1 MELDDGTRVRGVI
14 DRVDTW
20 NGWALVRD
28 YKSGKA
34 DKYKGSDWERERR
47 FQAALYMLAVER
59 ALGLRAAGGV
69 YVPLSGKD
77 RRPRGLVRD
86 ELAEEL
92 GSDFVRHRPRRR
104 RMQFEERIDWARTAI
119 HDTADSMRAG
129 RDLLA
134 ARHLRVAGRLLLPVD
149 LPDGGVMAQER
160 RFTDEQL
167 RAIERRDGSLLLSA
181 GAGTGKTSVLVERF
195 VRAVVEDGV
204 EVDSI
209 LAITFTEKAA
219 AELRTRVHRR
229 FIDYELPER
238 ARDAEAAWISTIH
251 GFCAR
256 VLRTHALSAGLD
268 PELRVLD
275 GLEAER
281 VAIDSFDRALG
292 DFLRRGR
299 GSRAPAADRRVHARP
314 AGRHGPHRLLAP
326 AQPRRVRSRP
336 AGDRSAARGRRASG
350 AARPRRAPRWPRSA
364 LDEGIRVSE
373 ARARLERCD
382 ALLAR
387 LAEADVLESSE
398 VAALRYGPNAKV
410 LKGPASEAY
419 REAHAAYERLCTAHR
434 EYHDHVL
441 LRELLGLFHARYS
454 AAKRDRSALDFAD
467 LELMARDLLDADAGL
482 REHYANRFEH
492 VMVDEMQDTNP
503 LQNEI
508 LELLERDNLFRV
520 GDERQSIYRFRHAD
534 LELFRRHRAEAQ
546 AAGRAERIGVNFRSR
561 GEILDAID
569 LTFGGLWGGLR
580 PPARAGG
587 RARASRRGASRAWSC
602 WSPTATRSAG
612 TSASPTRSCPSARAC
627 AAITPWRAAEARLLA
642 RRIHELTGDDG
653 PFSLSDVVV
662 LVRATTHVAVYER
675 ALEERGIAT
684 HVLGGRGYW
693 GQQQVGDLRAWLA
706 ALANPLDALA
716 LHSVLAS
723 PLVGLSLDALVILA
737 AACAAR
743 ATGAVAHAARESPRA
758 TSRRTRSPRRDLRAR
773 GGGSWRCSPA
783 SAPPRRASRWRR

>member
-1 MELDDGTRVRGVI
+1 M
-14 DRVDTW
+14 
-20 NGWALVRD
+20 
-28 YKSGKA
+28 
-34 DKYKGSDWERERR
+34 
-47 FQAALYMLAVER
+47 
-59 ALGLRAAGGV
+59 
-69 YVPLSGKD
+69 
-77 RRPRGLVRD
+77 
-86 ELAEEL
+86 
-92 GSDFVRHRPRRR
+92 
-104 RMQFEERIDWARTAI
+104 AR
-119 HDTADSMRAG
+119 
-129 RDLLA
+129 
-134 ARHLRVAGRLLLPVD
+134 
-149 LPDGGVMAQER
+149 ER

-167 RAIERRDGSLLLSA
+167 RAIERRDGALLLSA

-204 EVDSI
+204 EVDAI

-229 FIDYELPER
+229 FLDYELPER

-292 DFLRRGR
+292 DFLRAGEDPERLR
-299 GSRAPAADRRVHARP
+299 LIAAYTPDR
-314 AGRHGPHRLLAP
+314 LADMVRT
-326 AQPRRVRSRP
+326 AYSHLRSRGESDP
-336 AGDRSAARGRRASG
+336 DLPEIDPPHEAGERDALLRAAREALAEIG
-350 AARPRRAPRWPRSA
+350 AH
-364 LDEGIRVSE
+364 EGVRVSE
-373 ARARLERCD
+373 ARGKLERCD

-387 LAEADVLESSE
+387 LPAADVLESSE
-398 VAALRYGPNAKV
+398 VSALHYGPNAKV
-410 LKGPASEAY
+410 LKGPASERY
-419 REAHAAYERLCTAHR
+419 REAHSAYEHLCTAHR

-441 LRELLGLFHARYS
+441 LRELIELFHGRYS
-454 AAKRDRSALDFAD
+454 AAKRDRSALDFSD
-467 LELMARDLLDADAGL
+467 LELMARDLLKADAGL

-534 LELFRRHRAEAQ
+534 LELFRRHRADAQ

-569 LTFGGLWGGLR
+569 LTFGGLWDDFDALR
-580 PPARAGG
+580 EPEGARAEPPRRQPCVELLVTDLDKKRWDERFADEELPFGG
-587 RARASRRGASRAWSC
+587 GMRGV
-602 WSPTATRSAG
+602 
-612 TSASPTRSCPSARAC
+612 
-627 AAITPWRAAEARLLA
+627 TPWRAAEARLLA
-642 RRIHELTGDDG
+642 RRIHELTRDG
-653 PFSLSDVVV
+653 PFSLSEVVV

-675 ALEERGIAT
+675 ALEERGLPT

-693 GQQQVGDLRAWLA
+693 GQQQVSDLRAWLA

-716 LHSVLAS
+716 LHSALAS

-737 AACAAR
+737 AGSAPH
-743 ATGAVAHAARESPRA
+743 ATAAVA
-758 TSRRTRSPRRDLRAR
+758 
-773 GGGSWRCSPA
+773 
-783 SAPPRRASRWRR
+783 